1 MLGNATENVELP
13 QHAFAVHDHNEIT
26 CPGQIHKGDWRT
38 SRELKDIEYLWRFW
52 LLKCFL
58 RIPLLLIICLPV

>member
-38 SRELKDIEYLWRFW
+38 SRELKDIEYLWRF
-52 LLKCFL
+52 
-58 RIPLLLIICLPV
+58 